1 MTSMCLCLLGGNLV
15 SRQVLSGKVCGEY
28 YWTLRLPNATGG
40 QTFREIRKKR
50 KKQRKTK
57 ETSLQKKAPFCQ
69 KKATQ
74 FWSVHKLSRRERSR
88 VMGICDKKAVRS

>member
-40 QTFREIRKKR
+40 QTFREIRKKGKNKEKQKKPPFKKKLLSAR
-50 KKQRKTK
+50 KKQHNFG
-57 ETSLQKKAPFCQ
+57 PF
-69 KKATQ
+69 TN
-74 FWSVHKLSRRERSR
+74 
-88 VMGICDKKAVRS
+88 